1 MERQLTSDPGLYS
14 FENDVP
20 ALNQRLLNRG
30 RVVDP
35 RVITIVDNI
44 FIESKLWTLVY
55 FSKLLFESY
64 ETLWVNFRVGS
75 INMII
80 AILTLVFFG

>member
-1 MERQLTSDPGLYS
+1 M
-14 FENDVP
+14 
-20 ALNQRLLNRG
+20 NQRLLNRG

-64 ETLWVNFRVGS
+64 ETLWVNG
-75 INMII
+75 
-80 AILTLVFFG
+80 LVLLI

>member
-1 MERQLTSDPGLYS
+1 M
-14 FENDVP
+14 
-20 ALNQRLLNRG
+20 NQRLLNRG

-35 RVITIVDNI
+35 RVITNVDNI

-64 ETLWVNFRVGS
+64 GTLGKWVGS

>member
-1 MERQLTSDPGLYS
+1 M
-14 FENDVP
+14 
-20 ALNQRLLNRG
+20 NQRLLNRG

-35 RVITIVDNI
+35 RVFTTVDNI

>member
-35 RVITIVDNI
+35 RVITNVDNI

-64 ETLWVNFRVGS
+64 ETLWVNG
-75 INMII
+75 
-80 AILTLVFFG
+80 LVLLI